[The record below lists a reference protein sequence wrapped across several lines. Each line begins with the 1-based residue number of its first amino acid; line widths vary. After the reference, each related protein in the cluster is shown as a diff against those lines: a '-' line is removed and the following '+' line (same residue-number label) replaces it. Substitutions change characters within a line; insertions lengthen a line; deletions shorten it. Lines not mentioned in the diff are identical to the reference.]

1 MKQLVKKADLRLG
14 DYSFLDNPL
23 ISEEFS
29 ELMSKWITE
38 WIFNKS
44 NYQNSLS
51 LKLDK

>member
-1 MKQLVKKADLRLG
+1 MKQIVKKADLRLG

-23 ISEEFS
+23 ISEEIS

-44 NYQNSLS
+44 NSQNIMSLE
-51 LKLDK
+51 